1 MMWQKSCSRCQGDL
15 FDAED
20 RFGRYIACAQ
30 CGHELTPAEEQAVL
44 AHASRATATPPRAKR
59 RLATAGR

>member
-44 AHASRATATPPRAKR
+44 AHASRATAPPPQAKR
-59 RLATAGR
+59 RLATVGR